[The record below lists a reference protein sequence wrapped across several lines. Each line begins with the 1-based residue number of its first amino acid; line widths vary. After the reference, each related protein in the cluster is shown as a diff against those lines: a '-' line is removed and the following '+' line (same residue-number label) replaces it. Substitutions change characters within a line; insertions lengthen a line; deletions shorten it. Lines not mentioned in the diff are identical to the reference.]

1 MQQPR
6 SLGLFIIKCLVL
18 SLQPLLENMSK
29 QQPQRDALFY
39 GNYDWLGNDFNSSSQ
54 GLQNASQAAQGS
66 GPSQDLRHFP
76 EPNPQQSQGFSP
88 LQPLLCVP
96 EPNARGGQGFGPAQ
110 DLPSFPEPNSQ
121 HQSALFAYPNSQ
133 GLRSA
138 SRYPPPRLPLG
149 LCLQS
154 WLLPWPTAR
163 SSPILN
169 AAFGSHNRL
178 KLRLPWALLILCP
191 VPLSVTVAVPR
202 SQLPLQLILSPQQ

>member
-1 MQQPR
+1 VSQSPMLGEVKDSGPPR
-6 SLGLFIIKCLVL
+6 TSLASQSLTPSIRALSSHTLTHRALGLLV
-18 SLQPLLENMSK
+18 
-29 QQPQRDALFY
+29 
-39 GNYDWLGNDFNSSSQ
+39 
-54 GLQNASQAAQGS
+54 
-66 GPSQDLRHFP
+66 
-76 EPNPQQSQGFSP
+76 
-88 LQPLLCVP
+88 VI
-96 EPNARGGQGFGPAQ
+96 
-110 DLPSFPEPNSQ
+110 
-121 HQSALFAYPNSQ
+121 
-133 GLRSA
+133 
-138 SRYPPPRLPLG
+138 PPRLPLG